1 MTASPGWRLA
11 GWTGRLLLVGLVA
24 FWWGAVVAPQLIS
37 LAFPWLLPRGA
48 LPPQLNPN
56 AEGSVANTISA
67 GSLLIVALL
76 ALGNALRQAQ
86 YVSRR
91 RALRPLDKRV
101 AQDATHGWIAAVGW
115 TALAVGAALLA
126 WEESHEVV
134 GFRSQFVPA
143 AGQSLFG
150 ELRSHTSGID
160 ITLVLSPLIVAFAVM
175 TWFLIRKGLSARAVR
190 APLILGLTAWLLAIV
205 YDTYDKG
212 GYRTA
217 LYTLSVLVEETLEFS
232 GTLLIGLGVGLA
244 LGSEA
249 GSRLPS
255 GVFRGRSLLRL
266 AAGSMAVVAVLGGF
280 VAFEAAFLYREQL
293 VDTRGRVVFNV
304 SLYDNPVEEYSVVQ
318 ELGVLAGPVGRLRLR
333 VTVRDPQ
340 GRSGTMLWRVME
352 AGEGGSG
359 PILREGRMEVAAG
372 YHPRWE
378 NIDFPPL
385 VEAEGRP
392 LAVQLVAEVEPEAH
406 LRIGG
411 TKTDRLDHLQF
422 WINGM
427 KTWPDQKLELAAY
440 GPRGLTLSKFQGIW
454 RTLRWSWVVLAGAG
468 IVGLSIITFIPALLV
483 TASLPQHRSRQ

>member
-1 MTASPGWRLA
+1 MSLGGAPSRPGSSLGVTAGSVRRLA
-11 GWTGRLLLVGLVA
+11 EWTGRLLLVGLVA
-24 FWWGAVVAPQLIS
+24 FWWGAVIAPQLVS
-37 LAFPWLLPRGA
+37 LAFPSLLPWGV
-48 LPPQLNPN
+48 LPLQFNPDV
-56 AEGSVANTISA
+56 EGSVANTVSA
-67 GSLLIVALL
+67 LSLLVVALL
-76 ALGNALRQAQ
+76 ALGNAVVN
-86 YVSRR
+86 YRR
-91 RALRPLDKRV
+91 GAGL
-101 AQDATHGWIAAVGW
+101 IAVGGW
-115 TALAVGAALLA
+115 TALAVTTALLA

-134 GFRSQFVPA
+134 GFRSQFLPA

-150 ELRSHTSGID
+150 DLWSHTSGID
-160 ITLVLSPLIVAFAVM
+160 ITLVMSPLIVAFAVAM
-175 TWFLIRKGLSARAVR
+175 WFFFHKKLSARAVR
-190 APLILGLTAWLLAIV
+190 APLTLGIAAWLLVVVWERGVHKI
-205 YDTYDKG
+205 TFPG
-212 GYRTA
+212 WT
-217 LYTLSVLVEETLEFS
+217 YTLSLLLEETLEFS
-232 GTLLIGLGVGLA
+232 GTLLIGLGAGLA

-255 GVFRGRSLLRL
+255 GVFRGRSLFLL
-266 AAGSMAVVAVLGGF
+266 AAGSVAVVAVLGGL

-304 SLYDNPVEEYSVVQ
+304 SLYDNPAEEHSVVQ
-318 ELGVLAGPVGRLRLR
+318 ELGVPAGPVGRLRLR

-340 GRSGTMLWRVME
+340 GHSGTMLWRVME

-372 YHPRWE
+372 DHPRWS

-411 TKTDRLDHLQF
+411 TKTNRLDHLRF

-427 KTWPDQKLELAAY
+427 ETWPDQKLEVVAY
-440 GPRGLTLSKFQGIW
+440 GPRDLTLSKFQGVW
-454 RTLRWSWVVLAGAG
+454 SAFRWSWVVLAGAG

-483 TASLPQHRSRQ
+483 AAALPRHGSRQ